1 MKKRPY
7 DPILAEMHAI
17 KDAISAEFNHDID
30 QLFDH
35 LREQERKSM
44 AAGRKII
51 LMPARPMK
59 RPRSTR
65 IMRRRKPL
73 VKVCG

>member
-1 MKKRPY
+1 MKKMPY
-7 DPILAEMHAI
+7 DPILAEMHTI
-17 KDAISAEFNHDID
+17 KDAISAEFNHNID
-30 QLFDH
+30 ELFDH
-35 LREQERKSM
+35 LREQERKSV
-44 AAGRKII
+44 AAGRKDI
-51 LMPARPMK
+51 LLPPRPLK